1 MQGPTIV
8 NPLPRGSISSP
19 IRQGLKSTTTPSVL
33 IPPSQQ
39 LPQQIRP
46 SILHSKQL
54 KRDSLQ
60 NAAISLGN
68 IVTAD
73 GTTSLKIAGGNVPPN
88 LAVKLPNI
96 LRTPSGHPH
105 SPHGNF

>member
-1 MQGPTIV
+1 MLQGPTIV
-8 NPLPRGSISSP
+8 NPLPRGISSP
-19 IRQGLKSTTTPSVL
+19 IRQGLKSSTSLL

-46 SILHSKQL
+46 TILHSKQL
-54 KRDSLQ
+54 KRDSAQ

-96 LRTPSGHPH
+96 IRTPSGHPH